1 MGLKTRWWV
10 NLVIWVCKAF
20 CVGFRGIICLVNEVQ
35 GEHQTTNDHIADWR
49 PWSHTTIN
57 NWLEIGVLVHIFKK
71 TLNWPILDKLA
82 LPSYTTNIS
91 TKTLISN
98 FGYHVHKNKGFTVLG
113 EGNDGDSNSV
123 LNVSE

>member
-1 MGLKTRWWV
+1 M
-10 NLVIWVCKAF
+10 
-20 CVGFRGIICLVNEVQ
+20 
-35 GEHQTTNDHIADWR
+35 
-49 PWSHTTIN
+49 
-57 NWLEIGVLVHIFKK
+57 HIFKK

-98 FGYHVHKNKGFTVLG
+98 FGYHVHKNKGLTVLG